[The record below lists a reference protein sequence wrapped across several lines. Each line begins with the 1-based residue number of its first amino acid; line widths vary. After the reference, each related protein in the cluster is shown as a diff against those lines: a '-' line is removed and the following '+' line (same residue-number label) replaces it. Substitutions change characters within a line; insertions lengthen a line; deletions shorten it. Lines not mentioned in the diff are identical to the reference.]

1 MDGATITLPPT
12 LELMIDLTDDQFFEL
27 CQKNRDYR
35 FERTAN
41 GELIIMP
48 PTGSYMGNHNARL
61 TQRLMNWADTNEL
74 GIAFD
79 SSTGFKLPN
88 GANRSPDASWIK
100 IERWNALTAEQ
111 QGKFAPI
118 CPDFVVELLSPADSL
133 PTTQKKMQ
141 EYIDNGAKLGWL
153 LNRKNQQVEIYR
165 PDQSVE
171 IRQSPTSLS
180 GEDVLPGFILELQGI
195 L

>member
-1 MDGATITLPPT
+1 MDVATISLPPT
-12 LELMIDLTDDQFFEL
+12 LELMIDLTDEQFFEL
-27 CQKNRDYR
+27 CQNNRDYR

-48 PTGSYMGNHNARL
+48 PTGSYTGNYNGKI
-61 TQRLMNWADTNEL
+61 TQRLFNWAETNEL

-88 GANRSPDASWIK
+88 GADRSPDASWIK
-100 IERWNALTAEQ
+100 IERWNALTPEQ

-118 CPDFVVELLSPADSL
+118 CPDFVVELLSASDSL
-133 PTTQKKMQ
+133 PTARKKMQ

-165 PDQSVE
+165 PGQPVE
-171 IRQSPTSLS
+171 ILQSPMSLS
-180 GEDVLPGFILELQGI
+180 GEDILPGFSLELQGI

>member
-1 MDGATITLPPT
+1 MDVAAIHLPPT
-12 LELMIDLTDDQFFEL
+12 LELTIDLTDEQFFEL

-35 FERTAN
+35 FERSAK

-48 PTGSYMGNHNARL
+48 PTGGETGNRNGRI
-61 TQRLMNWADTNEL
+61 TQRLFNWADTNEL

-88 GANRSPDASWIK
+88 GADRSPDACWVK
-100 IERWNALTAEQ
+100 IERWNALTPEQ
-111 QGKFAPI
+111 RRKFVPL
-118 CPDFVVELLSPADSL
+118 CPDFVVELLSPTDSL
-133 PTTQKKMQ
+133 PTTRKKMP
-141 EYIDNGAKLGWL
+141 EYLDNGTKLGWL

-165 PDQSVE
+165 PGQAVE

-180 GEDVLPGFILELQGI
+180 GEDILPGFILDLKGI
-195 L
+195 I

>member
-1 MDGATITLPPT
+1 MDVATISLPPT
-12 LELMIDLTDDQFFEL
+12 LELMIDLTDEQFFEL
-27 CQKNRDYR
+27 CQNNRDYR
-35 FERTAN
+35 FERNTN
-41 GELIIMP
+41 GELLIMP
-48 PTGSYMGNHNARL
+48 PTGSETSHCNIELSFQLQAWSRQNK
-61 TQRLMNWADTNEL
+61 L

-79 SSTGFKLPN
+79 SSGGFILPS

-111 QGKFAPI
+111 KSKFAPI
-118 CPDFVVELLSPADSL
+118 CPDFVVELLSASDSL
-133 PTTQKKMQ
+133 PTTRKKMQ

-165 PDQSVE
+165 PGQSVE
-171 IRQSPTSLS
+171 ILQSPTSLS
-180 GEDVLPGFILELQGI
+180 GEDLLPGFILELKGI

>member
-1 MDGATITLPPT
+1 MDVATISLPPT
-12 LELMIDLTDDQFFEL
+12 LELMIDLTDEQFFEL
-27 CQKNRDYR
+27 CQNNRDYR
-35 FERTAN
+35 FERNTN
-41 GELIIMP
+41 GELLIMP
-48 PTGSYMGNHNARL
+48 PTGGETSNCNARL

-79 SSTGFKLPN
+79 SNGGFILPN
-88 GANRSPDASWIK
+88 GANRSPDASWVK
-100 IERWNALTAEQ
+100 IERWEALTPEQ
-111 QGKFAPI
+111 RQKFIPL
-118 CPDFVVELLSPADSL
+118 CPDFVVELLSASDSL

-165 PDQSVE
+165 PGQPVE
-171 IRQSPTSLS
+171 ILQSPTSLS
-180 GEDVLPGFILELQGI
+180 GEDLLPGFILELQGI

>member
-1 MDGATITLPPT
+1 MDVAAIYLPPT
-12 LELMIDLTDDQFFEL
+12 LELSINLTDEQFFEL
-27 CQKNRDYR
+27 CQQNRDYR

-41 GELIIMP
+41 GELLIMP
-48 PTGSYMGNHNARL
+48 PTGGETGNRNARL
-61 TQRLMNWADTNEL
+61 TQRLMNWSDSNEL

-79 SSTGFKLPN
+79 SSSGFKLPN

-100 IERWNALTAEQ
+100 RERWDALTPEQ
-111 QGKFAPI
+111 KRKFLPL
-118 CPDFVVELLSPADSL
+118 CPDFVVELLSPTDSL
-133 PTTQKKMQ
+133 KTTQKKMQ

-165 PDQSVE
+165 PGQPVE
-171 IRQSPTSLS
+171 ILQSPTSLA
-180 GEDVLPGFILELQGI
+180 GEDILPGFVLDLKGI

>member
-1 MDGATITLPPT
+1 MDVAAIHLPPT
-12 LELMIDLTDDQFFEL
+12 LELTIDLTDEQFFEL

-35 FERTAN
+35 FERTAK

-48 PTGSYMGNHNARL
+48 PTGSDTGNRNGRI
-61 TQRLMNWADTNEL
+61 TQRLFNWADTNEL

-88 GANRSPDASWIK
+88 GADRSPDASWIK
-100 IERWNALTAEQ
+100 IERWNALTPEQ

-118 CPDFVVELLSPADSL
+118 CPDFVFEFRSPTDSL
-133 PTTQKKMQ
+133 KTTQEKMQ
-141 EYIDNGAKLGWL
+141 EYLDNGASLGWL
-153 LNRKNQQVEIYR
+153 LDKETQRVGIYRQGQDVEI
-165 PDQSVE
+165 V
-171 IRQSPTSLS
+171 QSPTSLS
-180 GEDVLPGFILELQGI
+180 GEDVLPGFILELRGI